1 MKFYAFHYMPYP
13 ELVDGYRE
21 KYGSAWITYPNE
33 FFDAERGHE
42 LYQRYIDELVLA
54 AESGFDGICV
64 NEHHQTSYGLMPSPN
79 LIAGMLVQ
87 RTRLTAPDTKIAI
100 LGNATPLKPNPLH
113 IAEEIAMLDVISG
126 GRIISGFVR
135 GIGAEYHSASL
146 NPSESHS
153 RFFEAHDLILKAWTT
168 PGPFAWEGTHYNYRY
183 VNPWPRPLQK
193 PHPPVWI
200 PSTGSTETIEWAAEH
215 GYTYLQI
222 AAPLA
227 TIGKFFD
234 QYREAAE
241 RSGVPGDP
249 SERLGWSVPIYVAE
263 SDARA
268 EEEFWPALD
277 FYLNE
282 LFLNPPHRLFP
293 PNYLSEASLE
303 KVTKARAKVMSGRK
317 TFREIVD
324 NRLAIVGS
332 PETVVGQLEE
342 AYRELDFRHLIANVH
357 LGTLPHDRTEQSI
370 KLLASEVLP
379 RLRPLGAGA

>member
-33 FFDAERGHE
+33 FFDAERGHK
-42 LYQRYIDELVLA
+42 LYERYLDELVLA

-87 RTRLTAPDTKIAI
+87 RTRLTAPETKIAI

-126 GRIISGFVR
+126 GRVISGFVR

-153 RFFEAHDLILKAWTT
+153 RFFEAHDLILKAWTH
-168 PGPFAWEGTHYNYRY
+168 PGPFAWEGKHYCFRY
-183 VNPWPRPLQK
+183 VNPWPRPIQK

-200 PSTGSTETIEWAAEH
+200 PSTGSSETIEWAAER

-222 AAPLA
+222 AAPLS
-227 TIGKFFD
+227 TIGRFFE
-234 QYREAAE
+234 QYRDAAQ
-241 RSGVPGDP
+241 RNGIAGDP

-263 SDARA
+263 SDAQA
-268 EEEFWPALD
+268 EDEFWPALD
-277 FYLNE
+277 FYMNDL
-282 LFLNPPHRLFP
+282 LLNPPHRLFP

-303 KVTKARAKVMSGRK
+303 KVTKARSVMMAGRK
-317 TFREIVD
+317 TYREIVD

-332 PETVVGQLEE
+332 AETVTQQLE
-342 AYRELDFRHLIANVH
+342 AAHQELDFRHLIANIH
-357 LGTLPHDRTEQSI
+357 LGTLSHERTVKNV
-370 KLLASEVLP
+370 KLLTSEVLP
-379 RLRPLGAGA
+379 RLRSLGGGA